1 MILEDRTLVVSGVG
15 AGLGREV
22 TRLALRDGARVVLA
36 ARTESVLEQTAS
48 ELDASGE
55 RVAYARTDITS
66 AEDCEALAALAIE
79 KFGRIDAMVQVAAY
93 ELVFGGLH
101 DTKFDDWR
109 RAFET
114 NVLGSLTLIRAV
126 APELKRAGGGSIVLI
141 GSQSMFMPQL
151 PQAGYAAS
159 KGALLS
165 AMYYLTQELG
175 PDRIRVNMVVP
186 SWMWGPPVQTF
197 VKLQAKKE
205 GVPEEAIVDDIK
217 SRIPLG
223 EIVPDEDVAEA
234 ALLLASDRARGIT
247 GQALMVNGGEMMR

>member
-1 MILEDRTLVVSGVG
+1 MILEDRTLMVSGVG
-15 AGLGREV
+15 TGLGREV
-22 TRLALRDGARVVLA
+22 ARLALRDGARVVLA
-36 ARTESVLEQTAS
+36 ARTESVLEQTAT

-66 AEDCEALAALAIE
+66 AQDCEALTALAIE
-79 KFGRIDAMVQVAAY
+79 RFGRIDAMVQVAAY
-93 ELVFGGLH
+93 EIVFGGLH
-101 DTKFDDWR
+101 DTKFEDWR

-114 NVLGSLTLIRAV
+114 NVLGSLTLMRAI
-126 APELKRAGGGSIVLI
+126 APEMKRAGGGSIVLI
-141 GSQSMFMPQL
+141 GSQSMYVPQL

-175 PDRIRVNMVVP
+175 PDRIRINMVVP
-186 SWMWGPPVQTF
+186 SWMWGPPVQSF
-197 VKLQAKKE
+197 VKQRAKKE
-205 GVPEEAIVDDIK
+205 GVSEEAIVDEIK
-217 SRIPLG
+217 SHIPLG

-247 GQALMVNGGEMMR
+247 GQTLMVNGGELMR

>member
-15 AGLGREV
+15 TGLGREV
-22 TRLALRDGARVVLA
+22 TRLALRDGARVVMA
-36 ARTESVLEQTAS
+36 ARTESVLEQTAR

-66 AEDCEALAALAIE
+66 AKDCQGLVALAIE
-79 KFGRIDAMVQVAAY
+79 RFGRIDAMVQVAAY

-101 DTKFDDWR
+101 DTKFEDWR
-109 RAFET
+109 RDFET
-114 NVLGSLTLIRAV
+114 NVLGSLTLIRAI
-126 APELKRAGGGSIVLI
+126 APEMKRAGGGAIVLI
-141 GSQSMFMPQL
+141 GSQSMYLPQL

-186 SWMWGPPVQTF
+186 SWMWGPPVQAF
-197 VKLQAKKE
+197 VKLRAKAE
-205 GVPEEAIVDDIK
+205 GASEEAIVDEIA
-217 SRIPLG
+217 SRIPIG
-223 EIVPDEDVAEA
+223 GIVPDEDVAEVV
-234 ALLLASDRARGIT
+234 LLLASDRARSVT
-247 GQALMVNGGEMMR
+247 GQTLMVNGGEMMR